1 MKDLLKQAMFELFDE
16 HRDVFSSIMAEA
28 IKEVGLA
35 TAIREG
41 RKNEFVNK
49 YEIAAILAM

>member
-1 MKDLLKQAMFELFDE
+1 MP
-16 HRDVFSSIMAEA
+16 RSVIRGGVAEA

-49 YEIAAILAM
+49 YEVAAILAM